1 MAMKFGNGIDLD
13 GQRIINVGDPSGG
26 TDVANK
32 QYVDAF
38 VRGLS
43 WKNSVVAASTANMAV
58 ASAVVNGA
66 SMDGVSLVTGDR
78 VLLKNQT
85 AASENGIYV
94 VAASGAASRASDAD
108 TAVKLLGATVTV
120 TKGTANGD
128 KVFRLVTDDIT
139 LGTTALSFTELGGSG
154 TTYSADGSGIELA
167 GTTFSLELDG
177 ATLSKSASGLKL
189 NSSAVGGGLSI
200 ATDVVS
206 VNTGTASATGLELSG
221 GTVRIAAAA
230 AGNGLSGGG
239 GSALAVNTGTASA
252 TGLEVSSDTV
262 RIATAAAGNGLQGGG
277 GAALSVKADGASS
290 GLSIAS
296 TGVKVDSTVARV
308 YATNVGDGTS
318 TNIVVTHGIGTRDVQ
333 VVVRN
338 AASPYEQVLVDNE
351 ATSTTTCTLRFA
363 TAPTTNQYRVIVT
376 GIGA

>member
-1 MAMKFGNGIDLD
+1 MKFGNGIDLD
-13 GQRIINVGDPSGG
+13 GQRIINAGDPSSG

-154 TTYSADGSGIELA
+154 TTYSADGSGIELS

-189 NSSAVGGGLSI
+189 NSSAVGGGLSL
-200 ATDVVS
+200 ASDVVS
-206 VNTGTASATGLELSG
+206 VNTGTASATGLE
-221 GTVRIAAAA
+221 I
-230 AGNGLSGGG
+230 
-239 GSALAVNTGTASA
+239 
-252 TGLEVSSDTV
+252 SSDTV